1 MGTTPAPPNP
11 CDTTPSPAPAP
22 TPVPTPGCDD
32 KPADWK
38 STAGSTCAD
47 YVSKAWCTSDG
58 GYGSG
63 WDKSTDG
70 SFDDWA
76 VNGVAATV
84 ACCGCGGGSTVTGRQ
99 ACQGHSHDKA
109 TCEAV
114 GCCRWNVLLGCRA
127 NDADAQCYSGNPC
140 DTTVAPGPS
149 PPGLGKKGIIGGVIA
164 GSAALA
170 VADAIMGKSTTTAEP
185 GTTGSGQ
192 TTQGM
197 QTTVVTTTTENSSSS
212 LLWLWILLGI
222 LALCCLLALCGGG
235 LAACM
240 GGKKKKKK
248 SKRATRVSEPAPVP
262 VALPIVEEQQELL
275 PMVPPLLEPSVM
287 MPMAAPMMV
296 ETVQMVPTATPTMV
310 ETAVPMMQPMQMGAP
325 AVSAMPVGGGAFATQ
340 SMPTGPYLM

>member
-1 MGTTPAPPNP
+1 MGPTLAPPNP
-11 CDTTPSPAPAP
+11 CDTTPSPVPISTTAAPAP
-22 TPVPTPGCDD
+22 TPAPTPGCDD
-32 KPADWK
+32 KPAGWK

-70 SFDDWA
+70 TFDDWA

-99 ACQGHSHDKA
+99 ACQGHSYDEA

-127 NDADAQCYSGNPC
+127 NDADAQCFSGNPC
-140 DTTVAPGPS
+140 DTTVS
-149 PPGLGKKGIIGGVIA
+149 P
-164 GSAALA
+164 
-170 VADAIMGKSTTTAEP
+170 
-185 GTTGSGQ
+185 
-192 TTQGM
+192 
-197 QTTVVTTTTENSSSS
+197 
-212 LLWLWILLGI
+212 
-222 LALCCLLALCGGG
+222 GG

-248 SKRATRVSEPAPVP
+248 SKRATRVSQPSPEPVLLPV
-262 VALPIVEEQQELL
+262 VEEQQELL
-275 PMVPPLLEPSVM
+275 PMVPPLLEPYPI
-287 MPMAAPMMV
+287 MPMAAPTMV

-310 ETAVPMMQPMQMGAP
+310 ETAVPMMQPTMLESAVPMMQTSAP
-325 AVSAMPVGGGAFATQ
+325 TAISAMPATAMQGIGGFGTQALPAMGGGGFGTQ
-340 SMPTGPYLM
+340 ALPGIL